1 MPHRALHFTERQ
13 QTMIQTLAMFSGIL
27 MPFSNI
33 PLIIRIVRRRSS
45 QDISLLWVVGVWFCV
60 IAMLPHSLQS
70 PEPVLLAFGVV
81 NALFFTGVLVTVLYF
96 HPSIKKRAA
105 R

>member
-1 MPHRALHFTERQ
+1 
-13 QTMIQTLAMFSGIL
+13 MIQTLALLSGIL
-27 MPFSNI
+27 MPFFNI

-70 PEPVLLAFGVV
+70 PEPVLLGFGVV
-81 NALFFTGVLVTVLYF
+81 NALFFTGVLATVLYF
-96 HPSIKKRAA
+96 HPSIRKIFGGPN
-105 R
+105 